1 MRFDKSSLL
10 NFLIIALIMIGLVG
24 LYDQLSTL
32 GPQGI
37 VTRIATIT
45 AKNGL
50 WIGLAIKLLDWLA
63 KQKEGFDKA
72 IHSATDTAQENRE
85 TIQELVRVMNELD
98 ARLQK
103 HIQELYLFKAESSV
117 SSSLAELRQEVR
129 EVQNRIISLEL
140 TVPKPK

>member
-1 MRFDKSSLL
+1 MKFDKSSLL
-10 NFLIIALIMIGLVG
+10 NFLIIALIVIGLVG
-24 LYDQLSTL
+24 LYDQLSAL
-32 GPQGI
+32 GPQGL
-37 VTRIATIT
+37 VTRLATIT

-50 WIGLAIKLLDWLA
+50 WIGLIIKLLDWLA

-72 IHSATDTAQENRE
+72 INSATDTAQENKE
-85 TIQELVRVMNELD
+85 TIQELVRLLSDID

-129 EVQNRIISLEL
+129 EIQHRIISLEL